1 MEWVSARRC
10 AQGSRASVL
19 ACGVECALTE
29 PGESEVE
36 KQQLTPCVPLDGSPA
51 NLDDKLLVGDGGQ
64 AYGRRK
70 PRNLPRIGRGE
81 DSSRCWP
88 GPREEICCS
97 VPRSL
102 AGLAERRTVPG
113 VRIPRTRSRP
123 RRARALQYSWAHLPA
138 VHGLRLASGRRRP
151 RRRCEQSDDKIEA
164 RQNQSSDCTDI
175 RSRRINEVPLVAV
188 EAMRVQPRALCR
200 TSQKKNAKKPLGA
213 PALPNMAIQAR
224 DEVSALSRSLS

>member
-1 MEWVSARRC
+1 MKWVSARRC

-70 PRNLPRIGRGE
+70 PRNLPCIGRGE

-97 VPRSL
+97 PPRSP
-102 AGLAERRTVPG
+102 AGLRALRHAVGHGHRKTVEAADARVRCLTTWRTCHPLLRCCGRQWCPHGSCERR
-113 VRIPRTRSRP
+113 
-123 RRARALQYSWAHLPA
+123 
-138 VHGLRLASGRRRP
+138 
-151 RRRCEQSDDKIEA
+151 DDKIEA
-164 RQNQSSDCTDI
+164 RQNQSSVRFLSNFHRFWSI
-175 RSRRINEVPLVAV
+175 FNG
-188 EAMRVQPRALCR
+188 
-200 TSQKKNAKKPLGA
+200 KP
-213 PALPNMAIQAR
+213 
-224 DEVSALSRSLS
+224 SKF